1 MLCTLLKASKTFLNC
16 VTLFINEI
24 GMKRWA
30 TEIVECFAKCNYD
43 KVVQILELGFPVNYN
58 LTQRGGDGRI
68 LVAKTSLLHLA
79 CEHGQGTL
87 VETIIQHG
95 ADIENIDSFK
105 RTPVL
110 IACEMGYVDIIKIL
124 IPHGANIQARDYD
137 GNTALHIAAVE
148 GKLNVVRYLVE
159 DLNIG
164 VNIKNN
170 QGLAPLQACES
181 KCYSSL
187 HEVQWVL
194 DEVMYY
200 LRSYINPAKGS
211 LVMFRN
217 QTEAGQPDRLSV
229 HSECKNTYQQE
240 ILAKVRGQVVEK
252 AILNRSRD
260 SIVVPIRSSMS
271 RLQPR
276 SRGRRN
282 IEQIINQ
289 RSSIIYQKYIKTKNS
304 FAFPEP
310 SSNLSSKSIS
320 RCGSEA
326 GFALNRSKLA

>member
-1 MLCTLLKASKTFLNC
+1 
-16 VTLFINEI
+16 
-24 GMKRWA
+24 MKRWA
-30 TEIVECFAKCNYD
+30 TEIVECFAKCNYA
-43 KVVQILELGFPVNYN
+43 KVEQILELGFPVNYN
-58 LTQRGGDGRI
+58 LTERGDDGRI

-79 CEHGQGTL
+79 CEHGLGKL
-87 VETIIQHG
+87 VETIIKHG
-95 ADIENIDSFK
+95 ADIENTDSFK
-105 RTPVL
+105 RTPAL

-124 IPHGANIQARDYD
+124 MHHGANIRTRDYD
-137 GNTALHIAAVE
+137 GNSALHISAVE

-159 DLNIG
+159 DLNFG
-164 VNIKNN
+164 LNTKNN
-170 QGLAPLQACES
+170 QGFTPLQACES

-200 LRSYINPAKGS
+200 LGSYINPTKGS
-211 LVMFRN
+211 LVIIRN
-217 QTEAGQPDRLSV
+217 QAESGQPGRLSV

-240 ILAKVRGQVVEK
+240 ILAKVRGKIVEK
-252 AILNRSRD
+252 AQLNRSRD

-271 RLQPR
+271 KLPPR

-282 IEQIINQ
+282 IEQIISQ

-304 FAFPEP
+304 VAFIEP
-310 SSNLSSKSIS
+310 NSNLSSKSIS

-326 GFALNRSKLA
+326 GFALNTRN